1 MSNTTKAALTA
12 LITALANTG
21 TKSEAALQAM
31 TSGAEVLDAIN
42 RLEADSAATAR
53 LRAGIGHAGDVLSS
67 WEVGDLADAV
77 NHLEGWALLSQPDL
91 GVCEILDEGI
101 RIAELIVENWEGK
114 IADLVNELDGWR
126 DLAIADLI
134 ERKALTEKPAVVIE
148 VTGGNITGISSI
160 LDVDAYVVDYD
171 EGEDNDLLPYVE
183 DKGHARISLRE
194 TKQSRPEFCLEIIDL
209 HERENFE

>member
-31 TSGAEVLDAIN
+31 TNGAEVLDAIN
-42 RLEADSAATAR
+42 KLEAEAAATTR
-53 LRAGIGHAGDVLSS
+53 LREGMEYAGNVLSA
-67 WEVGDLADAV
+67 WEDGDLAGAV
-77 NHLEGWALLSQPDL
+77 NVLEGWAELSKPLL
-91 GVCEILDEGI
+91 GVCELLDEGI

-114 IADLVNELDGWR
+114 IADLVNELDDWR

-148 VTGGNITGISSI
+148 VSGGNITGISSI
-160 LDVDAYVVDYD
+160 MDVDAYVVDYD
-171 EGEDNDLLPYVE
+171 EGENNDLLPYVE
-183 DKGHARISLRE
+183 DQGHALISLRE
-194 TKQSRPEFCLEIIDL
+194 SKQSRPEFCLEIIDL
-209 HERENFE
+209 HERENVE